1 MHQLYHSSNCGCAEH
16 EPVTLAAGEPFDE
29 TFIQKVF
36 KGELKDGEVHPDYYF
51 NVAKKL
57 TEAVAKGLGGTAFKA
72 TDYRNTLKAHLEH
85 NVFAF
90 SAAKSLAA
98 LEQYRSKLTTS
109 KGEVATY
116 AQFRTEVTQVDV
128 EFNDNHL
135 KTEYG
140 NAIAT
145 AQMAD
150 KWEKLQ
156 QHAYLE
162 YRTVGDN
169 RVRQAHKDLNGKVFK
184 TTDDIW
190 DKIWPPNDWNCRC
203 TVIPAKQGAESDD
216 PAQVNAKE
224 IKPYFQRNA
233 GKAKVIYDEQHPY
246 FKTFEKIGQPTANAV
261 ELRAKE
267 HYNLSSVKDMYL
279 KNDFPKFQYKTAEE
293 VDKWFNQKAKK
304 GTLNVVTKDGVS
316 VDLGSNFSSK
326 LITKTTTDRMDR
338 TSYAHLA
345 PNVMEHPDEIWS
357 HFHRGNLQTTYI
369 KYFAE
374 KPIVIVV
381 KNKAGKMEF
390 ETMHKIS
397 NPENKRKGVLKY
409 RK

>member
-1 MHQLYHSSNCGCAEH
+1 VKCIPTITSTWL
-16 EPVTLAAGEPFDE
+16 
-29 TFIQKVF
+29 
-36 KGELKDGEVHPDYYF
+36 
-51 NVAKKL
+51 KKL